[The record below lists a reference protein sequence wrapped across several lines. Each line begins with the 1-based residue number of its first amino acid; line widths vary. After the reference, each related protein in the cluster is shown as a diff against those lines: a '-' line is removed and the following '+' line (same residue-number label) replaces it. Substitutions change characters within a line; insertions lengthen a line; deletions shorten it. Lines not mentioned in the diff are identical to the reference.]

1 MDVTEAELLDAIG
14 RLLDEPAPDVIVG
27 IGDDAAVV
35 RGGSGDLVLTTDA
48 MVQDQHFEL
57 GSTAPRDLGAKAV
70 AVSASDLAAM
80 AASPRFG
87 LCSLTLSERVD
98 AAWTMELFGG
108 IREACEA
115 YALKIVGGN
124 LSRSD
129 LVTVTVTLSGEVA
142 PGRAVTRGGARP
154 GDAVVVT
161 GTLGGAAAGLRLA
174 RRRGGWGERELA
186 AIRRQVRPI
195 ARVGEAAVIARHGV
209 TAMIDVSDGLLLDLG
224 RICDAS
230 GVGVRLR
237 TDDVPLDPAATAEEA
252 LGGGE
257 DYELLAT
264 LPTTEAVSEAGD
276 ELREAFGVP
285 LTRIGTVIDGSGIV
299 GAEPGGQPLA
309 RAGWDHF
316 RSGG

>member
-1 MDVTEAELLDAIG
+1 MDVTETELLDAIG

-27 IGDDAAVV
+27 VGDDAAVV

-57 GSTAPRDLGAKAV
+57 GATAPRDLGAKAV
-70 AVSASDLAAM
+70 TVSASDLAAM

-87 LCSLTLSERVD
+87 LCALTLSDRVD

-108 IREACEA
+108 IREACEG
-115 YALKIVGGN
+115 YAVRMVGGN
-124 LSRSD
+124 LSRGD

-142 PGRAVTRGGARP
+142 PGRAVTRAGARP
-154 GDAVVVT
+154 GDELVVT
-161 GTLGGAAAGLRLA
+161 GTLGGAAAGLRLG
-174 RRRGGWGERELA
+174 RRRGGWGEPELA
-186 AIRRQVRPI
+186 AIRRQVRPT

-209 TAMIDVSDGLLLDLG
+209 TAMIDVSDGLLRDLG

-230 GVGVRLR
+230 GVGARLR
-237 TDDVPLDPAATAEEA
+237 QDDVPLDPAATVEEA
-252 LGGGE
+252 MGGGE

-264 LPTTEAVSEAGD
+264 LPTADAVSEAAG

-285 LTRIGTVIDGSGIV
+285 LTPIGTVIEGSGIV
-299 GAEPGGQPLA
+299 AAGPGGQPLA
-309 RAGWDHF
+309 GAGWDHF
-316 RSGG
+316 RRGS